1 MVFVLVLSCVEF
13 SLRNIIAGRIQGTEG
28 LDLNSPEFLQRKAEI
43 LSKELAETQQK
54 LAALEV
60 CTVSR
65 ALAWHTFWKDSWEYI
80 AGILYLV

>member
-1 MVFVLVLSCVEF
+1 MDE
-13 SLRNIIAGRIQGTEG
+13 I

-60 CTVSR
+60 TLFFVVAPWQYRIC
-65 ALAWHTFWKDSWEYI
+65 I
-80 AGILYLV
+80 P